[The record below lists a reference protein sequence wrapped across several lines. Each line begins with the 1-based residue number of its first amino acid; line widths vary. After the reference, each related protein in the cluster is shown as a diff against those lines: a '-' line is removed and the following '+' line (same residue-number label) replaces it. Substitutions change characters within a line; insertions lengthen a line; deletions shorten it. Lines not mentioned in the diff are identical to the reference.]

1 MSPSIHSIHSIHS
14 IQEVIKAYQSHFVPE
29 IEVYSQLYED
39 SKLRTGVALV
49 KSSGTRYDGTSSFHM
64 WIDPRFHGSPAEN
77 IGRSMGDPWEI
88 HGCWIPFEGQRF
100 GKDGK
105 MVLGHDAFQMC
116 PDCFLLPKLPL
127 HPAQLGIR

>member
-1 MSPSIHSIHSIHS
+1 MSPSIHSIHS

-64 WIDPRFHGSPAEN
+64 WIDPRFHGSPVEN

-100 GKDGK
+100 GKDSAK
-105 MVLGHDAFQMC
+105 MARWSWAMTLFKCALTVFFSRSCLC
-116 PDCFLLPKLPL
+116 ILPSLE
-127 HPAQLGIR
+127 

>member
-39 SKLRTGVALV
+39 SKLRAGVALV

-64 WIDPRFHGSPAEN
+64 WIDPRFHGSPADN

-88 HGCWIPFEGQRF
+88 HGRSMDVGFLLK
-100 GKDGK
+100 GKDSAKIRQRWQDG
-105 MVLGHDAFQMC
+105 LG
-116 PDCFLLPKLPL
+116 P
-127 HPAQLGIR
+127 